1 MNAVYQAH
9 PTCPVVHR
17 HVAVAVA
24 VAVHAHDNVNDD
36 DHVNRLTER
45 IAARGDVA
53 PSSIAAPLAG
63 MHSSTRSG
71 DSGTS
76 RSEAAHVVI
85 RALCRRELPSLCE
98 EGAERAGVLVPRQL
112 VPERVGARPRAARS
126 TSTLSTHQLN
136 WADLPRVRRDRAAV
150 SVVQTGQQC
159 RYPLRPGVSFR
170 SGTSILNSFR
180 KFRNELTR
188 CPRAAGTTSAL

>member
-17 HVAVAVA
+17 HVAVA

-76 RSEAAHVVI
+76 RSEAAPAH
-85 RALCRRELPSLCE
+85 
-98 EGAERAGVLVPRQL
+98 ERASTAIGRKSAEEP
-112 VPERVGARPRAARS
+112 ARPP
-126 TSTLSTHQLN
+126 T
-136 WADLPRVRRDRAAV
+136 
-150 SVVQTGQQC
+150 
-159 RYPLRPGVSFR
+159 
-170 SGTSILNSFR
+170 
-180 KFRNELTR
+180 
-188 CPRAAGTTSAL
+188 

>member
-36 DHVNRLTER
+36 DHVNRLTQR

-76 RSEAAHVVI
+76 RSEAAHIVI
-85 RALCRRELPSLCE
+85 RALCRRELHSLFE

-112 VPERVGARPRAARS
+112 VPERVDALPTRGRHHERAV
-126 TSTLSTHQLN
+126 THQLI
-136 WADLPRVRRDRAAV
+136 WADLPRAVATAAA
-150 SVVQTGQQC
+150 
-159 RYPLRPGVSFR
+159 
-170 SGTSILNSFR
+170 TS
-180 KFRNELTR
+180 
-188 CPRAAGTTSAL
+188 